1 MKGKEK
7 LKSLGV
13 ELPLFPLTSVGSF
26 PKPDY
31 VKEARKN
38 FPAGHIKRKAAED
51 RATRYW
57 LKVQEEFG
65 YDVLVHGEME
75 RGDMVAYFGEE
86 LGGFQNGDP
95 EEPVRSYGNRFW
107 IPPEI
112 TGKVFWRA
120 PMTVKSWQF
129 AQSLTSLPMKGML
142 TGPAT
147 IYDWSLDGFYGSR
160 REAVADIALSLRR
173 EIEALIVAG
182 AKIIQIDEPSLAHV
196 WKDFPTLKKAFHL
209 MLDGLQESAYFIM
222 HTCYGEDVFEKIYP
236 EMLTLP
242 VDNLDIELAN
252 SNMDLLKVIAE
263 FPATKDL
270 SVGVV
275 DVHTHEIESVDL
287 VRDRIRRSLEVIPK
301 DKLWLGPDCGLKTRT
316 VAEAIGKL
324 KVIAEARKL
333 VFR

>member
-1 MKGKEK
+1 MRPKLFCLSRIRGLNLRLGVMPGPSLKHWFLPSACFWARGEGPNPAESGTATGGKSMKGKEK
-7 LKSLGV
+7 VKSLGV

-129 AQSLTSLPMKGML
+129 SQSLTSLPMKGML

-196 WKDFPTLKKAFHL
+196 WKDFPTLKKA
-209 MLDGLQESAYFIM
+209 LD
-222 HTCYGEDVFEKIYP
+222 
-236 EMLTLP
+236 
-242 VDNLDIELAN
+242 
-252 SNMDLLKVIAE
+252 
-263 FPATKDL
+263 
-270 SVGVV
+270 
-275 DVHTHEIESVDL
+275 
-287 VRDRIRRSLEVIPK
+287 R
-301 DKLWLGPDCGLKTRT
+301 
-316 VAEAIGKL
+316 
-324 KVIAEARKL
+324 
-333 VFR
+333 